1 MAKTVMFK
9 YLISGA
15 SEVHPRYADF
25 IFDSF
30 CSPENGLS
38 RYFEMRNLKCSLLP
52 GLPILPL
59 STLFFKCHACADPE
73 GGGGGVGGLDPIPGK
88 SQVLS
93 NSIEISIWTPPP
105 PRK

>member
-1 MAKTVMFK
+1 MILKDNANTYSSVKWRRTVMFK

-25 IFDSF
+25 IFNSF
-30 CSPENGLS
+30 RSPENGLS

-59 STLFFKCHACADPE
+59 STLFFS
-73 GGGGGVGGLDPIPGK
+73 L
-88 SQVLS
+88 
-93 NSIEISIWTPPP
+93 
-105 PRK
+105 

>member
-1 MAKTVMFK
+1 MFK

-25 IFDSF
+25 IFNSF
-30 CSPENGLS
+30 RSPENGLS

-59 STLFFKCHACADPE
+59 STLVFSLSMSCMCGSIGSG
-73 GGGGGVGGLDPIPGK
+73 GGGGGVRGPDHHP
-88 SQVLS
+88 
-93 NSIEISIWTPPP
+93 W
-105 PRK
+105 

>member
-1 MAKTVMFK
+1 MFK

-25 IFDSF
+25 IFNSF
-30 CSPENGLS
+30 RSPENGLS

-59 STLFFKCHACADPE
+59 STLSLVFKCHACADPE
-73 GGGGGVGGLDPIPGK
+73 GGGGGGMGSGPHP
-88 SQVLS
+88 
-93 NSIEISIWTPPP
+93 W
-105 PRK
+105 

>member
-1 MAKTVMFK
+1 MFK

-25 IFDSF
+25 IFNSF
-30 CSPENGLS
+30 RSPENGLS

-59 STLFFKCHACADPE
+59 STLFFTVVFKCHACADPE
-73 GGGGGVGGLDPIPGK
+73 GGGVGGPDPHP
-88 SQVLS
+88 
-93 NSIEISIWTPPP
+93 W
-105 PRK
+105 

>member
-1 MAKTVMFK
+1 MFK

-25 IFDSF
+25 IFSSF
-30 CSPENGLS
+30 RSPENGLS

-59 STLFFKCHACADPE
+59 STLFMHVRADPE
-73 GGGGGVGGLDPIPGK
+73 GVGGGGGGSGPHP
-88 SQVLS
+88 
-93 NSIEISIWTPPP
+93 W
-105 PRK
+105 

>member
-1 MAKTVMFK
+1 MFK

-25 IFDSF
+25 IFNSSR
-30 CSPENGLS
+30 SPENGLS

-59 STLFFKCHACADPE
+59 STLLCHACANPE
-73 GGGGGVGGLDPIPGK
+73 GGGGGRGSGPHP
-88 SQVLS
+88 
-93 NSIEISIWTPPP
+93 W
-105 PRK
+105 

>member
-1 MAKTVMFK
+1 MIK

-25 IFDSF
+25 IFNSF
-30 CSPENGLS
+30 RSPENGLS

-59 STLFFKCHACADPE
+59 STLFFTVVFKCYACADPE
-73 GGGGGVGGLDPIPGK
+73 GGVGGPDPHP
-88 SQVLS
+88 
-93 NSIEISIWTPPP
+93 W
-105 PRK
+105 

>member
-1 MAKTVMFK
+1 MFK

-25 IFDSF
+25 IFNSF
-30 CSPENGLS
+30 RSPENGLS

-59 STLFFKCHACADPE
+59 STLFFTVVFKCHECADPE
-73 GGGGGVGGLDPIPGK
+73 GGGGGRGSG
-88 SQVLS
+88 
-93 NSIEISIWTPPP
+93 PPSLVNY
-105 PRK
+105 KFYQIL

>member
-1 MAKTVMFK
+1 MFK

-25 IFDSF
+25 IFNSF
-30 CSPENGLS
+30 RSPENGLS

-59 STLFFKCHACADPE
+59 STLFFTVVFKCHACADPE
-73 GGGGGVGGLDPIPGK
+73 GGGG
-88 SQVLS
+88 
-93 NSIEISIWTPPP
+93 
-105 PRK
+105 

>member
-1 MAKTVMFK
+1 MILKNNANTFSYVKWRRTVMFK

-25 IFDSF
+25 IFNSF

-59 STLFFKCHACADPE
+59 LSTLFFS
-73 GGGGGVGGLDPIPGK
+73 L
-88 SQVLS
+88 
-93 NSIEISIWTPPP
+93 
-105 PRK
+105 